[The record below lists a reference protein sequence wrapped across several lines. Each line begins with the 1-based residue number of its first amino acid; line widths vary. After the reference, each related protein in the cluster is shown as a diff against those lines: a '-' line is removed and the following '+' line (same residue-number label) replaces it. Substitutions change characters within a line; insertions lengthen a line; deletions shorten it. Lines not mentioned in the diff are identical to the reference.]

1 MANTPKTLNT
11 FNTYTTSEDSQ
22 MQNRKDVKKRNVA
35 LKIETYDRLEKYK
48 IRLMGEK
55 EDSRLT
61 FDDVI
66 TFLLDKEGYQRREK

>member
-1 MANTPKTLNT
+1 
-11 FNTYTTSEDSQ
+11 